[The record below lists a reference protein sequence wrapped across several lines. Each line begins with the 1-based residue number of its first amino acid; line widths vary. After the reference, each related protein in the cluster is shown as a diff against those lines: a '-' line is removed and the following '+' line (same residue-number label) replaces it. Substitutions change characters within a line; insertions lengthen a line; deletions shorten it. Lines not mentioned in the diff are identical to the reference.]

1 MKINKIKIFD
11 KLFFKQ
17 RNNIIE
23 TYFNGIEY
31 ATEDYNQEVYKT
43 WYVDLKTNIGI
54 IFGIISVIVSVVSI
68 LITFL

>member
-23 TYFNGIEY
+23 TDFNGIEY

-54 IFGIISVIVSVVSI
+54 ILGIISVILSVVSI